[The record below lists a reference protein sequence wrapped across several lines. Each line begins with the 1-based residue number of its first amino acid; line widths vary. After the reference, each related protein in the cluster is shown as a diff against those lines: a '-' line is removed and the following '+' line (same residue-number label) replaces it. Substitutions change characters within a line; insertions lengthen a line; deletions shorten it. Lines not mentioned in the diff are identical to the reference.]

1 MDCAERKDDFQ
12 TRTNL
17 FRLSSVINFNAS
29 GSLSLEGHPSDKWVT
44 EDGQVGPIH
53 VGKDV
58 RPEHRLSFAI
68 SDSNVLKGSA
78 AIGFHHAAIWI
89 LKRWNSNEE
98 FFAAVRRALK
108 LAVHDV
114 GIHVPMNR
122 VQESVWNPPN
132 NIEVETLP
140 KAHGPVI
147 GAHDEIEL
155 HCPESAVSSM
165 VKRMRTH
172 RSSETFARGVGCG
185 YVSAV

>member
-1 MDCAERKDDFQ
+1 MARLISRGRTYFAYRPIVPFVPQQHSQRADDAVALAKAVAHRKPSQ
-12 TRTNL
+12 IR
-17 FRLSSVINFNAS
+17 V
-29 GSLSLEGHPSDKWVT
+29 GYSLY
-44 EDGQVGPIH
+44 
-53 VGKDV
+53 
-58 RPEHRLSFAI
+58 
-68 SDSNVLKGSA
+68 A
-78 AIGFHHAAIWI
+78 A
-89 LKRWNSNEE
+89 RSP
-98 FFAAVRRALK
+98 RLK

-114 GIHVPMNR
+114 GINVPMNR

-140 KAHGPVI
+140 KAHGPII

-172 RSSETFARGVGCG
+172 RSSETFARRVGCG